1 MRLPAALEA
10 LRYPSERHRRFNRSP
25 GVTIVSYYKYHV
37 FMCTNER
44 ADGSQCCSQCN
55 AQASRDFLK
64 QRTKELGLT
73 GKGGVRVNNAG
84 CLDRCAEGPVA
95 VVYPEGIWYH
105 HVDEEALDR
114 IVDEHLV
121 HNRPVEDL
129 IFHRLAD
136 NPAMNND

>member
-1 MRLPAALEA
+1 MRLPAAPPA

-44 ADGSQCCSQCN
+44 ADGSQCCAQCN
-55 AQASRDFLK
+55 AQGSRDFLK
-64 QRTKELGLT
+64 ERTKKLGLT

-95 VVYPEGIWYH
+95 VVYPEGIWYTY
-105 HVDEEALDR
+105 VDNTDLEDILQQ
-114 IVDEHLV
+114 HLIDGQ
-121 HNRPVEDL
+121 PVE
-129 IFHRLAD
+129 RLRLPD
-136 NPAMNND
+136 

>member
-10 LRYPSERHRRFNRSP
+10 LRYPSERHRRFNCSP

-44 ADGSQCCSQCN
+44 ADGSQCCAQCN
-55 AQASRDFLK
+55 AQVSRDFLK

-95 VVYPEGIWYH
+95 VVYPEGIWYTY
-105 HVDEEALDR
+105 VDNTDLEDILQQ
-114 IVDEHLV
+114 HLI
-121 HNRPVEDL
+121 NGQPVE
-129 IFHRLAD
+129 RLRLPD
-136 NPAMNND
+136 

>member
-10 LRYPSERHRRFNRSP
+10 LRYPSERHRRFNCSP

-44 ADGSQCCSQCN
+44 ADGSQCCAQCN

-95 VVYPEGIWYH
+95 VVYPEGIWYTY
-105 HVDEEALDR
+105 VDNTDLEDILQQ
-114 IVDEHLV
+114 HLI
-121 HNRPVEDL
+121 NGQPVE
-129 IFHRLAD
+129 RLRLPD
-136 NPAMNND
+136 